1 MILRILASVALVFQ
15 GTDAFVPSSF
25 RKPAQRVNDLHGNR
39 SPQRN
44 QLTARLIDEKVLVD
58 PIDPQDKLNMHDTDF
73 VGEISEK
80 IDFFVQPEETAF
92 DEGKEIFLG
101 SIANTKPEDII
112 PDADIVV
119 SEHVQSMFAEP
130 VDEESKGKEKV
141 LAGIDF
147 ATFDNSTIMND
158 DLKAVLVASG
168 EAAAAAEASMPTVV
182 IEQLDFSSTMNATT
196 ASPLMEVHDIPEI
209 LSAASVVGEPAT
221 KIEAP
226 GVSKILKFAIPAIGV
241 WLCGPLLS
249 LIDTSAVGLFSGTIQ
264 QAALNPA
271 VAVTDYAALLIV
283 SCCIVLL

>member
-1 MILRILASVALVFQ
+1 MILRILASVALVSQ
-15 GTDAFVPSSF
+15 GIDAFVPSSF
-25 RKPAQRVNDLHGNR
+25 RKPAQRVNGLHGNR

-44 QLTARLIDEKVLVD
+44 PLTVRLIDEKVLVD
-58 PIDPQDKLNMHDTDF
+58 PTDPQDKLNLQDTDF

-80 IDFFVQPEETAF
+80 NEFFIQPEDTAF

-101 SIANTKPEDII
+101 SISNKKPEDII
-112 PDADIVV
+112 PDADTVI

-130 VDEESKGKEKV
+130 VERLVDEESKDKENV
-141 LAGIDF
+141 FAG
-147 ATFDNSTIMND
+147 TIMND

-168 EAAAAAEASMPTVV
+168 EAAAAAEASMPPVL
-182 IEQLDFSSTMNATT
+182 IEQLEFSAMNATT
-196 ASPLMEVHDIPEI
+196 ASSMVEGHDVPEI

-221 KIEAP
+221 MIEAP